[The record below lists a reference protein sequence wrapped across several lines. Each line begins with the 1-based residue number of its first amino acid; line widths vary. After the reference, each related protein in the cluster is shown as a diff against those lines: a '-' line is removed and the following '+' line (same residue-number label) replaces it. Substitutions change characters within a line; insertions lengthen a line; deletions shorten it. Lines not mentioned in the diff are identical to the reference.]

1 MATGPGLKVSK
12 GVGKPQENHRKTG
25 AVHPRAV
32 AGGGGPAEVLK
43 PPAGLKVQEN
53 HRKTIGKQ
61 GPYTRGRRRA
71 GGRVTAT
78 GAGLK
83 V

>member
-32 AGGGGPAEVLK
+32 AGGGGPAEVIK
-43 PPAGLKVQEN
+43 PPAGLK
-53 HRKTIGKQ
+53 
-61 GPYTRGRRRA
+61 
-71 GGRVTAT
+71 
-78 GAGLK
+78 
-83 V
+83 